1 MSISKLLDK
10 SASYS
15 TVIFSQTEEEMEK
28 EMQCDEIKKINDEHI
43 QFRRSLEIEMLRDLK
58 AISQS
63 EVIITV

>member
-43 QFRRSLEIEMLRDLK
+43 QFRRSLEIEMLGDLK

>member
-1 MSISKLLDK
+1 MLEK

-43 QFRRSLEIEMLRDLK
+43 QFRRSLEIEMLGDLK

>member
-1 MSISKLLDK
+1 MSISKLLEK

-43 QFRRSLEIEMLRDLK
+43 QFRRSLEIEMLGDLK

>member
-15 TVIFSQTEEEMEK
+15 TVIFFQTEEEMKK